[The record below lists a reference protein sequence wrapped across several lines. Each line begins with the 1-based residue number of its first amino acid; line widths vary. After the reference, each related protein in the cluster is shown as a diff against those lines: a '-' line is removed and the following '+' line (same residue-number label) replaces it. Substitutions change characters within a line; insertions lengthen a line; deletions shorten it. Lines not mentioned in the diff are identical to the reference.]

1 MESFE
6 ELLETHR
13 SAVERFVKFRI
24 SSQQNA
30 EDILQDVYL
39 TAYQK
44 FDQLRNPQAFKTW
57 LLTIARNR
65 CSDWFREHS
74 ALPEISVATLPE
86 PSLTHG
92 PAGRTTT
99 ADLVR
104 DTLDRLN
111 TKDRE
116 ILTLFYLQNLPQNE
130 IARIL
135 NLPTGT
141 VKSRLHT
148 ARQNFKKAYPYP
160 PIKNEKGEK
169 IMKNLP
175 EILPEYTITPSPEKP
190 FPVKFEE
197 LTGWFIIPR
206 IGEKCTWASY
216 DLPERKMTEKTTSE
230 VTCKIKIHDIEGVE
244 IRSTFQSISDGRITG
259 IAPEH
264 IYYAQLTDTHCRWLG
279 ESYMDKE
286 GTKHLLTYLDG
297 DDFMDEWG
305 FGENNCG
312 NEIHLSPKGDI
323 TRIGSTVTAADKKYL
338 LDVTGRY
345 TITMNGR
352 TYDTVCIM
360 MIYENGAATEQY
372 LDKNGRTV
380 LWRRFNIDDWSYSR
394 YNKTWT
400 EMFPKN
406 ERLTINNK
414 TYVHWYD
421 CLCDSICEP

>member
-1 MESFE
+1 MIPIESFE
-6 ELLETHR
+6 ELLEKHR
-13 SAVERFVKFRI
+13 GAVERFVKFRI
-24 SSQQNA
+24 SSPTDA
-30 EDILQDVYL
+30 DDVLQDVYL
-39 TAYQK
+39 TAYRK
-44 FDQLRNPQAFKTW
+44 FGQLQNPESFKAW
-57 LLTIARNR
+57 LITIARNR
-65 CSDWFREHS
+65 CNDWLRERSGHF
-74 ALPEISVATLPE
+74 EISLANIPE
-86 PSLTHG
+86 PRLTYG
-92 PAGRTTT
+92 AAGRTAA

-104 DTLDRLN
+104 DTLDRISD
-111 TKDRE
+111 KDRE
-116 ILTLFYLQNLPQNE
+116 ILTLFYLKNLPQNE
-130 IARIL
+130 IARCL
-135 NLPTGT
+135 SLPTGT

-148 ARQNFKKAYPYP
+148 AKQNFKKAYPYHR
-160 PIKNEKGEK
+160 KGEN
-169 IMKNLP
+169 IMKTLP

-206 IGEKCTWASY
+206 PGEKSTWASY

-244 IRSTFQSISDGRITG
+244 IKSTFQNISDGYITG
-259 IAPEH
+259 AAPDH

-279 ESYMDKE
+279 ESYIDKE

-297 DDFMDEWG
+297 DDFTEEWG

-323 TRIGSTVTAADKKYL
+323 TRTGNTVTAADKKYL

-345 TITMNGR
+345 TVTMNGR

-372 LDKNGRTV
+372 LDKNGRTI
-380 LWRRFNIDDWSYSR
+380 LWRRFNIDDWAYSR

-400 EMFPKN
+400 EMLPEN
-406 ERLTINNK
+406 ERITINNK

-421 CLCDSICEP
+421 CLCDYICRV